1 MFALSQMRRLPP
13 RAVRGFRHGALA
25 LLALIAVLP
34 FGSLPAAAQQG
45 SQRIVAVVNDESITA
60 YDVEQRI
67 RLSLG
72 PGTPIPNPEQL
83 RRLSTQVLRGMIDE
97 RLQMQEA
104 KRLGITV
111 QPEEVADAVSRVERQ
126 NNMPAGMLPQA
137 FKAGGLSMSSFED
150 QAKAAIVWPKVVRR
164 RAARLVTVAD
174 DEVDDALA
182 LIKENADKPSHLVS
196 QIFLSV
202 DSPQDETEIRGNI
215 ERLYEQLESGTQFNV
230 IAQQFS
236 QDATATSG
244 GDAGWVQLGQMPPEV
259 DDVLSKMPV
268 GAISRPIRA
277 AEGYYIVALRDRR
290 EPRVTSAQ
298 DLKVSLNQIF
308 LPIGAGARADEIASQ
323 RELAQTISETVNGCA
338 DMDAVAKEMASP
350 DSGLMGTFRTGEL
363 AGDLRKVVSGLEVGK
378 PSQPFPVEGG
388 LRVVMVC
395 EREEPV
401 SNLPSRQE
409 IQRMLGEQKLELQ
422 SRRFLRDL
430 RQSAFVDIRA

>member
-1 MFALSQMRRLPP
+1 MRRATP
-13 RAVRGFRHGALA
+13 RAVRGFRHGVLASLA
-25 LLALIAVLP
+25 LLAVLP

-67 RLSLG
+67 RLTLG
-72 PGTPIPNPEQL
+72 PTPQLPNPDQL
-83 RRLSTQVLRGMIDE
+83 RQLSTQVLRAMIDE
-97 RLQMQEA
+97 RLQLQEA

-111 QPEEVADAVSRVERQ
+111 QPEEMEDAVGRVERQ
-126 NNMPAGMLPQA
+126 NNLPLGQLPEA
-137 FKAGGLSMSSFED
+137 FKVSGLSMSSFEE
-150 QAKAAIVWPKVVRR
+150 QAKAAILWPKVVRR
-164 RAARLVTVAD
+164 RATRLVAVAE
-174 DEVDDALA
+174 DEIDDALA
-182 LIKENADKPSHLVS
+182 QIKENADKPSYLVS

-202 DSPQDETEIRGNI
+202 DSPQDETEIRSNM
-215 ERLYEQLESGTQFNV
+215 ERLYEQLEAGTPFNV
-230 IAQQFS
+230 LAQQFS
-236 QDATATSG
+236 QDATAGSG
-244 GDAGWVQLGQMPPEV
+244 GDAGWLQVGQMPPEI
-259 DDVLSKMPV
+259 DEILSKMPV
-268 GAISRPIRA
+268 GAVSRPIRS
-277 AEGYYIVALRDRR
+277 AEGYYIVALRNRR
-290 EPRVTSAQ
+290 EPRVNSMQ
-298 DLKVSLNQIF
+298 DLKVALNQVF
-308 LPIGAGARADEIASQ
+308 LPVAAGAQPDEVASQ

-350 DSGLMGTFRTGEL
+350 DSGSMGTFRIGEL
-363 AGDLRKVVSGLEVGK
+363 AGDLRKIVSGIEVGK

-401 SNLPSRQE
+401 ANLPSRQE